1 MIAMSMMRRQQSNQI
16 SSAVTEVQIGA
27 EDLEDEDGK
36 KYDIITAVLPAGVDH
51 VEEEKAG
58 EEQEE

>member
-1 MIAMSMMRRQQSNQI
+1 MRRQQSSQI

-27 EDLEDEDGK
+27 VYLEDEDGQ
-36 KYDIITAVLPAGVDH
+36 KYDIITAVLPAGVEH
-51 VEEEKAG
+51 VEKENAG